1 MITMT
6 GTSDVSISAHAAK
19 LVGKSKDRVAAR
31 ISFEFPDH
39 SECVHPTMFI
49 EVSTEEGWS
58 VLAEIDLVKVDVQ
71 CALDICKRL
80 EEGR

>member
-6 GTSDVSISAHAAK
+6 GTSDVSIREHVAK
-19 LVGKSKDRVAAR
+19 LVGKSKERVEAR

-39 SECVHPTMFI
+39 GECVHPTMFI
-49 EVSTEEGWS
+49 EVRIGDGWN
-58 VLAEIDLVKVDVQ
+58 VLAEVDLVKVDIQ